1 MAAISG
7 TDLALTT
14 ARVGA
19 ARVGSFRVGFIPCA
33 TTGPGSP
40 WFGEYIWDE
49 LKPPTTQWTLL
60 TEDCVCGQHPE
71 ASFSNV
77 LCNAVGPVAFTDT
90 STPIGEITS
99 WYWDFGD
106 GGTSTDQ
113 NPTHVYAAG
122 FFTVTLYVS
131 GEKGTG
137 SATGYVSVMSA
148 LVASA
153 TPNPAA
159 VDEAVTFTMA
169 PPPVNTTGL
178 YGYWPLDEVSGT
190 RAKTLGSATSADLA
204 PFTVG
209 VPSTAG
215 RYGLA
220 AQCVP
225 AGFGNSPVL
234 RNAALNPTL
243 ATDAGLTIA
252 IWFKNQTLHYGAIT
266 ESLFGLGRTVGN
278 GSIGFFR
285 SADTA
290 WVPSAFLGDVH
301 FMWIIDNAGTYNFT
315 SQVGLG
321 PFTRDVWHL
330 AVIRVNSDGTFDVRI
345 DGSTKEGDINTAS
358 YASPIGYATGSFTST
373 NYPRSMGALQ
383 LFNVWAPTVPVTWDY
398 WHGEADDLRIWTR
411 VLTDAEI
418 EDLWAKASP
427 SGGIPPY
434 TYLWGFT
441 YPKLFA
447 AWNMDDV
454 VGAVAGS
461 SFRRDWL
468 GNYDLTDQW
477 AAPGT
482 VALAAGKVGQGT
494 AYALAGGTAF
504 SNVLLTLPA
513 SFTITGW
520 FKITNGTLNQ
530 YLISYGPNTLS
541 GGVNIHVWPSI
552 FTGVRFFTDDDGGD
566 AADSGAAITL
576 NVWHFFAATHDG
588 VTGENTIQVDGSAPV
603 SVAAQPN
610 PAAAQALR
618 LGRHSGGAGQLYGNL
633 DAIQVFDEVLPQ
645 GEINVLASGWEP
657 STSTAEIPVVAF
669 PTAGTV
675 VASVTVTSAT
685 GCTATDTVDV
695 TVNEAFDIIVTVLC
709 TGAPIANC
717 AVDVSLDGGAV
728 WQSGV
733 SDINGEVNFGPPPG
747 GSIEVTLVSAATG
760 ITPCEGG
767 AASGTAG
774 PEVISLV
781 ADTLISITVVGA

>member
-1 MAAISG
+1 
-7 TDLALTT
+7 
-14 ARVGA
+14 
-19 ARVGSFRVGFIPCA
+19 
-33 TTGPGSP
+33 
-40 WFGEYIWDE
+40 
-49 LKPPTTQWTLL
+49 
-60 TEDCVCGQHPE
+60 
-71 ASFSNV
+71 
-77 LCNAVGPVAFTDT
+77 
-90 STPIGEITS
+90 
-99 WYWDFGD
+99 
-106 GGTSTDQ
+106 
-113 NPTHVYAAG
+113 
-122 FFTVTLYVS
+122 
-131 GEKGTG
+131 
-137 SATGYVSVMSA
+137 MSA

-153 TPNPAA
+153 DPSP
-159 VDEAVTFTMA
+159 VDQGADVTFDA
-169 PPPVNTTGL
+169 GF
-178 YGYWPLDEVSGT
+178 SG
-190 RAKTLGSATSADLA
+190 
-204 PFTVG
+204 
-209 VPSTAG
+209 
-215 RYGLA
+215 GLA
-220 AQCVP
+220 
-225 AGFGNSPVL
+225 
-234 RNAALNPTL
+234 
-243 ATDAGLTIA
+243 
-252 IWFKNQTLHYGAIT
+252 
-266 ESLFGLGRTVGN
+266 
-278 GSIGFFR
+278 
-285 SADTA
+285 
-290 WVPSAFLGDVH
+290 
-301 FMWIIDNAGTYNFT
+301 
-315 SQVGLG
+315 
-321 PFTRDVWHL
+321 
-330 AVIRVNSDGTFDVRI
+330 
-345 DGSTKEGDINTAS
+345 
-358 YASPIGYATGSFTST
+358 
-373 NYPRSMGALQ
+373 
-383 LFNVWAPTVPVTWDY
+383 
-398 WHGEADDLRIWTR
+398 
-411 VLTDAEI
+411 
-418 EDLWAKASP
+418 
-427 SGGIPPY
+427 PY

-520 FKITNGTLNQ
+520 FKITDGTLNQ

-685 GCTATDTVDV
+685 GCTVTDTVDV
-695 TVNEAFDIIVTVLC
+695 TVTPTSTVEGTITSNGLPWA
-709 TGAPIANC
+709 G
-717 AVDVSLDGGAV
+717 DVSMTVDAVPWPGGVATTDG
-728 WQSGV
+728 SGFYQFLSV
-733 SDINGEVNFGPPPG
+733 PA
-747 GSIEVTLVSAATG
+747 GSIEVTCGLGSNAGVTVPPATLVLDIVSV
-760 ITPCEGG
+760 
-767 AASGTAG
+767 S
-774 PEVISLV
+774 
-781 ADTLISITVVGA
+781 

>member
-1 MAAISG
+1 
-7 TDLALTT
+7 
-14 ARVGA
+14 
-19 ARVGSFRVGFIPCA
+19 
-33 TTGPGSP
+33 
-40 WFGEYIWDE
+40 
-49 LKPPTTQWTLL
+49 
-60 TEDCVCGQHPE
+60 
-71 ASFSNV
+71 
-77 LCNAVGPVAFTDT
+77 
-90 STPIGEITS
+90 
-99 WYWDFGD
+99 
-106 GGTSTDQ
+106 
-113 NPTHVYAAG
+113 
-122 FFTVTLYVS
+122 
-131 GEKGTG
+131 
-137 SATGYVSVMSA
+137 
-148 LVASA
+148 VASA
-153 TPNPAA
+153 DPSP
-159 VDEAVTFTMA
+159 VDQGADVTFDA
-169 PPPVNTTGL
+169 GF
-178 YGYWPLDEVSGT
+178 SG
-190 RAKTLGSATSADLA
+190 
-204 PFTVG
+204 
-209 VPSTAG
+209 
-215 RYGLA
+215 GLA
-220 AQCVP
+220 
-225 AGFGNSPVL
+225 
-234 RNAALNPTL
+234 
-243 ATDAGLTIA
+243 
-252 IWFKNQTLHYGAIT
+252 
-266 ESLFGLGRTVGN
+266 
-278 GSIGFFR
+278 
-285 SADTA
+285 
-290 WVPSAFLGDVH
+290 
-301 FMWIIDNAGTYNFT
+301 
-315 SQVGLG
+315 
-321 PFTRDVWHL
+321 
-330 AVIRVNSDGTFDVRI
+330 
-345 DGSTKEGDINTAS
+345 
-358 YASPIGYATGSFTST
+358 
-373 NYPRSMGALQ
+373 
-383 LFNVWAPTVPVTWDY
+383 
-398 WHGEADDLRIWTR
+398 
-411 VLTDAEI
+411 
-418 EDLWAKASP
+418 
-427 SGGIPPY
+427 PY

-685 GCTATDTVDV
+685 GCTVTDTVDV
-695 TVNEAFDIIVTVLC
+695 TVNEALFI
-709 TGAPIANC
+709 
-717 AVDVSLDGGAV
+717 
-728 WQSGV
+728 SGTV
-733 SDINGEVNFGPPPG
+733 SDQVPENGGEFYVGAQVFLTIDGVPWPG
-747 GSIEVTLVSAATG
+747 GPATADAN
-760 ITPCEGG
+760 ELFSFAMGG
-767 AASGTAG
+767 AAAGNAEVTCNHLGYTGTNAG
-774 PEVISLV
+774 LYTAAVSLSL
-781 ADTLISITVVGA
+781 DILMVGT